1 MSTLPSN
8 GSIGFPSFLSSA
20 AAQPREGAVPCLPAT
35 SARGSRAWPAAQVPA
50 ARLPAFQSH
59 PLWQHSLKL
68 RSGKRHRSGEGG
80 ATTLPRTRAGWPLGL
95 EVGFE
100 VLQEV
105 SAAGFPQARGNLILF
120 QEILGVL
127 LSTPDPQ
134 LRVCLTELVVKS
146 RHQGPHPIPC
156 HGPV

>member
-20 AAQPREGAVPCLPAT
+20 AALPREGAAPCLPAT

-50 ARLPAFQSH
+50 ACLPPFQSH
-59 PLWQHSLKL
+59 PLWQHSGLA
-68 RSGKRHRSGEGG
+68 KRHRSGEGG
-80 ATTLPRTRAGWPLGL
+80 ATTLLRTRAGWPLGL

-100 VLQEV
+100 VLQEM
-105 SAAGFPQARGNLILF
+105 SRAGFPQARGNLVPF

-127 LSTPDPQ
+127 LRTPVP
-134 LRVCLTELVVKS
+134 S
-146 RHQGPHPIPC
+146 SGSA
-156 HGPV
+156 